1 MASPFCLPS
10 VFWESEFRLTSAESS
25 SKLWKL
31 LLEDRLTRSRL
42 LIHAAGIVITYLL
55 LCHHREAKNR
65 RQTETFLF
73 YLRKSLTS
81 PCLFAMVDHWLT
93 SGMER
98 SLARWDELQ
107 GMRAELEDAH
117 TNSIQEQVLDFS
129 YLMTPQLAAF
139 QPKLANIFF
148 SS

>member
-1 MASPFCLPS
+1 MIVLPAEVQMASPFCLPS
-10 VFWESEFRLTSAESS
+10 VFWESEFRLTSVESS

-31 LLEDRLTRSRL
+31 LLEDKLTQSRRI
-42 LIHAAGIVITYLL
+42 IHTTGIVITYLR

-65 RQTETFLF
+65 RRTETCLF
-73 YLRKSLTS
+73 YLRKSLMS

-117 TNSIQEQVLDFS
+117 TNSLQSLISV
-129 YLMTPQLAAF
+129 
-139 QPKLANIFF
+139 I
-148 SS
+148 